1 MKKKKK
7 QMFAYGAF
15 VNDQLCFVGMSR
27 KWDLTTAK
35 ELNSASVPAETSL
48 IRLPEIDLINTENG
62 YVERREYL
70 AEKGFL

>member
-35 ELNSASVPAETSL
+35 GFPAVPAETKVV
-48 IRLPEIDLINTENG
+48 RLPEIDLINTELG

-70 AEKGFL
+70 AEKGTL